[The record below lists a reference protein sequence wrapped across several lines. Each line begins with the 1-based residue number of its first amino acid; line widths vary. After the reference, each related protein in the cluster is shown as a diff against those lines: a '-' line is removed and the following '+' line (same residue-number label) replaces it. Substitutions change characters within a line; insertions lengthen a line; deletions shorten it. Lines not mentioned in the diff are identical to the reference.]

1 MLQFFI
7 KRKRF
12 FFFLFLIILCLT
24 LLARGVE
31 KKKHPNPFD
40 RLLLM
45 VFAYPLK
52 LTELLKSQTLE
63 TWNNYFFL
71 VNLRQENTALNKR
84 LGALEIENQ
93 LLREKATE
101 NKRLKALLSFKKK
114 FSYKILP
121 AEIIGRDPSSWF
133 KTIIIDKGASAGV
146 SRGCGVI
153 IPKGVVGRVI
163 EVAHNSAKVLLLHDV
178 NSSVD
183 AVVQRTRARGIVEGH
198 GETTCKLSYVLKSE
212 DLKPGD
218 EIISSGLN
226 GIFPKGVRLG
236 EVSRIDKGKTGFFQ
250 VVELLPFVDFS
261 KLSEVLIVLKEVPES

>member
-12 FFFLFLIILCLT
+12 FFFLLLIIVCLS

-31 KKKHPNPFD
+31 KKKYHTPFD

-45 VFAYPLK
+45 VFSYPLK
-52 LTELLKSQTLE
+52 AAELLKNQSLA
-63 TWNNYFFL
+63 TWNNYFYL
-71 VNLRQENTALNKR
+71 VNLRQENISLKTR
-84 LGALEIENQ
+84 LGTLEIENQ
-93 LLREKATE
+93 LLREKAAE
-101 NKRLKALLSFKKK
+101 NKRLKALLSFKEK

-133 KTIIIDKGASAGV
+133 KTILIDKGSADGV

-163 EVAHNSAKVLLLHDV
+163 DVAHNSAKVLLLHDV

-183 AVVQRTRARGIVEGH
+183 AVVQRTRTRGIVEGH
-198 GETTCKLSYVLKSE
+198 GENTCKLSYVLKAE
-212 DLKPGD
+212 DLKRGD
-218 EIISSGLN
+218 VIISSGLN
-226 GIFPKGVRLG
+226 GVFPKGVLIG
-236 EVSRIDKGKTGFFQ
+236 EVSTIETEKSGFFQ
-250 VVELLPFVDFS
+250 FVEVIPFVDFS
-261 KLSEVLIVLKEVPES
+261 KLSEVLIVLKEASEN